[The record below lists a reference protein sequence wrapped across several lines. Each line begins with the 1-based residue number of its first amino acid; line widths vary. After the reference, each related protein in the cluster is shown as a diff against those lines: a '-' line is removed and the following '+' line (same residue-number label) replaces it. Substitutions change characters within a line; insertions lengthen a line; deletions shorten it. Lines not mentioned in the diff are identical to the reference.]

1 MRDYLNC
8 HKEDA
13 DAYSKLKDSL
23 AKQYSDDRATYTAMK
38 SELISEILTKAKKW
52 REGQKAR

>member
-1 MRDYLNC
+1 MRDHLNC

-13 DAYSKLKDSL
+13 DGYYKLKDSL

-38 SELISEILTKAKKW
+38 SELIREILTKAKKW
-52 REGQKAR
+52 RKDQKA